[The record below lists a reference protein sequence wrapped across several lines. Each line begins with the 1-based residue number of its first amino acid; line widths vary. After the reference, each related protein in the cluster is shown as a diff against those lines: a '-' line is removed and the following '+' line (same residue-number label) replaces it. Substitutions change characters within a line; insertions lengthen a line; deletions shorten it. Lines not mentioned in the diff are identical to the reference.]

1 MYILGSTLTR
11 KRAASRRKQHFV
23 GNPQYMVAAD
33 FKYSIYNLLRYLVI
47 AGMHG
52 QLRLLA
58 EGGSTTCWIFE
69 STQERENG

>member
-1 MYILGSTLTR
+1 
-11 KRAASRRKQHFV
+11 
-23 GNPQYMVAAD
+23 MVAAD